1 MKINTGDSSRHLTCP
16 ASFGPSPGKLNLS
29 KKGGNFLVGSGSS
42 GSTPFFNVKK
52 KINVPYLYLMES
64 KQLINNLVF
73 HCFRVIMSLDFEDL
87 QKVMEI
93 KLVS

>member
-1 MKINTGDSSRHLTCP
+1 
-16 ASFGPSPGKLNLS
+16 
-29 KKGGNFLVGSGSS
+29 
-42 GSTPFFNVKK
+42 
-52 KINVPYLYLMES
+52 MES